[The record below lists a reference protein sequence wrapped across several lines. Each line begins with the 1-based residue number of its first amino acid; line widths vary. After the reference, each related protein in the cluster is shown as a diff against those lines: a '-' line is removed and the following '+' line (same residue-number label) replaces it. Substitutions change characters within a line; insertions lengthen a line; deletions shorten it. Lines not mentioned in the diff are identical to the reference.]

1 MRDLLAAAAGERMP
15 LAAYRADFA
24 QHFWET
30 GSPGFWKLE
39 RQQYFQEPGDRSW
52 EAFARGDWEES
63 LRLLEA
69 NRADL
74 EAEHRRVAG
83 HGFAVHR
90 VRVVEEPII
99 PYVQWELH
107 LLRLREQCGTQVRV
121 IGPEHVAPYESA
133 GPLPEFCT
141 LGTAVMYEVLYDE
154 QGVLDGGRRYT
165 DPELILHCQRL
176 IAELYTN
183 GERLADYFPRR
194 VAGLPVPTVQQPA

>member
-24 QHFWET
+24 QHFWEI
-30 GSPGFWKLE
+30 GPPGFWKLE

-74 EAEHRRVAG
+74 EVEHRRVAQ
-83 HGFAVHR
+83 HAFAVHR

-107 LLRLREQCGTQVRV
+107 LLRLREQCGTQVQV
-121 IGPEHVAPYESA
+121 IGPEQVAPYEST
-133 GPLPEFCT
+133 GPLPELCT
-141 LGTAVMYEVLYDE
+141 LGTAVMYEVLYDA

-176 IAELYTN
+176 IAELYAN